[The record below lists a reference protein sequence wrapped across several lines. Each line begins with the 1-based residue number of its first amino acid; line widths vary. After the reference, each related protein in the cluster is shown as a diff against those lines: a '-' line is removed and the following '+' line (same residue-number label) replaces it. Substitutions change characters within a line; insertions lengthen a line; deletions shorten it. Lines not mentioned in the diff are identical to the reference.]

1 VHTHRPDGVIHIE
14 SPVQRTFRLGQFFDI
29 WHQPLSQ
36 TRAASL
42 QADAVHPI
50 RAYVNGRLY
59 QGNLRMI
66 PLTEHTQITLEAG
79 PPWVPPLSYAFPGE

>member
-1 VHTHRPDGVIHIE
+1 
-14 SPVQRTFRLGQFFDI
+14 VQRTYTLGQFFDN

-42 QADAVHPI
+42 RTDAVHPI

-59 QGNLRMI
+59 QGSLRMI

-79 PPWVPPLSYAFPGE
+79 PPCVPPLSYAFPGE